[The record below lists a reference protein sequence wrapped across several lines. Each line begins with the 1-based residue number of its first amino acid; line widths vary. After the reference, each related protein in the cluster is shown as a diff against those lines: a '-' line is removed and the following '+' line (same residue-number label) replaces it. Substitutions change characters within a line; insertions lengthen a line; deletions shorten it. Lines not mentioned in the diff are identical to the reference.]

1 MLNPASSLYALLD
14 APIRDGQLLWIGLR
28 PGRREAVAS
37 VTTAALIAGLGLVGD
52 RYAKPGG
59 SRQVT
64 LIAAEALAAIA
75 SHLGLAVVAPD
86 LLRRNLVVG
95 GINLHALKGRRFSI
109 GRAVLEAS
117 GECHPC
123 SRMEEALGEG
133 GYNAVRGLGGLTARV
148 LEGGPIAL
156 GDPVRRL

>member
-95 GINLHALKGRRFSI
+95 GINLHALKGRCLWAAHSGLATLCGVFSGAGADGAPETSWSTKAA
-109 GRAVLEAS
+109 GR
-117 GECHPC
+117 
-123 SRMEEALGEG
+123 SRRPAL
-133 GYNAVRGLGGLTARV
+133 VRPL
-148 LEGGPIAL
+148 
-156 GDPVRRL
+156 